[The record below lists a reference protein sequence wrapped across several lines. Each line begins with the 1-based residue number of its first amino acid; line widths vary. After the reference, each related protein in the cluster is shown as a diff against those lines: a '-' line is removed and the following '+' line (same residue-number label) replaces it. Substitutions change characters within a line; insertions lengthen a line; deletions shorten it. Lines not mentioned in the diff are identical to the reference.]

1 MRRETD
7 NNVKITAKGA
17 GAADSLR
24 RMSEDF
30 ARVTAVDKIAEGRYE
45 GCIDEGWDIGGVPN
59 GGYVLAIAARAMA
72 ESVGR
77 PPLSV
82 TAHYLATTRPGPCSV
97 VVEPV
102 RVGRRMATLTAML
115 GQEGR
120 ESLRVLGTF
129 GGSSGADPLLVD
141 GMPPDLPPY
150 ADCVAAPAPQPA
162 GTAGQSR
169 DGSPAQTAE
178 GAGRNQADSPVA
190 AGEATGSGQADT
202 QIEVGGAAGRSQA
215 GAPVQAGEEAG
226 RSRKLVPAG
235 MSAWPAIFDRL
246 AIRWRPGDAAF
257 MHGRPTGRA
266 EVAGW
271 FAFPDGAPIDAV
283 GLLLVADAFA
293 PPVFNI
299 GLGPGWVPTLELTVH
314 IRAVPAPGPLRCVFR
329 TRYVQGGL
337 LSEDGEMWD
346 EAGVLVAQSRQL
358 ALTPRMSS
366 GRAPAG
372 TTPWLGWM

>member
-30 ARVTAVDKIAEGRYE
+30 ARVTAVEKVAEGRYE

-82 TAHYLATTRPGPCSV
+82 TAHYLATTRPGPWSV

-129 GGSSGADPLLVD
+129 GESSGADPLLVD
-141 GMPPDLPPY
+141 GKPPELPPHD
-150 ADCVAAPAPQPA
+150 DCAAAPQDPQPA
-162 GTAGQSR
+162 ET
-169 DGSPAQTAE
+169 
-178 GAGRNQADSPVA
+178 
-190 AGEATGSGQADT
+190 
-202 QIEVGGAAGRSQA
+202 AGRSQA

-235 MSAWPAIFDRL
+235 MTVWPAIYDRL

-257 MHGRPTGRA
+257 MRGRPTGRA

-271 FAFPDGAPIDAV
+271 FAFPDGAPIDAI

-329 TRYVQGGL
+329 THYVQGGL

-346 EAGVLVAQSRQL
+346 ESGVLVAQSRQL